1 MEPLS
6 APESRAL
13 ESGNLEQGMA
23 AALEHRVVGFS
34 RLLRQHRFPVGLE
47 ETKDSLRVAERFL
60 CTDFDAFRGGMRALL
75 CVSVEQ
81 FPTFD
86 PLFEGYWCA
95 PDAPSRI
102 DPDKMAR
109 LAKQEAGEGQ
119 FATTGSAEE
128 TGTDE
133 PDHATSGAS
142 GVEVLRRMDFS
153 QVAPQDQQRL
163 EQLAARMWQRMALR
177 LNRRLRGRQGKQTIH
192 LRRTMR
198 RNLSRGGDLLQLVY
212 AGRKPRKPRLVVLL
226 DVSGSMELYSFFL
239 LRLLYALQCR
249 FRRMSSFVFATDL
262 EEVTDCLGAPTLTE
276 ALGRVARRKLGWSG
290 GTRLGDCL
298 HRLVENHARV
308 LRPDTVFVVLS
319 DGLDVGSPERLAQ
332 ELRRVKTRTARIVW
346 LNPLLGQPGYE
357 PLAGG
362 MAAALPLVDV
372 FAPAHNIESL
382 MDIGRMLRG

>member
-1 MEPLS
+1 MQPMTPL
-6 APESRAL
+6 EGGAL
-13 ESGNLEQGMA
+13 ERGLA
-23 AALEHRVVGFS
+23 AALEHRVVAFS
-34 RLLRQHRFPVGLE
+34 RLLRRHGFPLGLA
-47 ETKDSLRVAERFL
+47 ETQDGVRVAERFL
-60 CTDFDAFRGGMRALL
+60 CTDFEAFRGGMRALL
-75 CVSVEQ
+75 CTSVEQ
-81 FPTFD
+81 YPTFD

-102 DPDKMAR
+102 DPDKLVR
-109 LAKQEAGEGQ
+109 LPKREAGAGQ
-119 FATTGSAEE
+119 LATTGVAGEADA
-128 TGTDE
+128 DE

-142 GVEVLRRMDFS
+142 AVEVLRRMDFS
-153 QVAPQDQQRL
+153 QVTPADQKRI

-177 LNRRLRGRQGKQTIH
+177 LNRRLRGTRDKRTLN
-192 LRRTMR
+192 LRRTVR
-198 RNLSRGGDLLQLVY
+198 RNLGRGGDLLQLVY

-249 FRRMSSFVFATDL
+249 FRRVSSFVFATDL
-262 EEVTDCLGAPTLTE
+262 EEVTDCLDARTLAD
-276 ALGRVARRKLGWSG
+276 ALGRVSRRTLGWSG

-298 HRLVENHARV
+298 QRLVERHGARL

-382 MDIGRMLRG
+382 MDIGRLLRG